1 MNLYHEFLTNIHFL
15 SHNYFILFSYLIFM
29 GFLSGFIDA
38 IAGGGGLISLPAL
51 ILTGMPISEALGS
64 SKLQGSVGT
73 GVAVY
78 KYYREGLIQFSTVCR
93 GLIMGL
99 IGAVCGACLVNYVS
113 NQFMQFIVPFLLLG
127 VFVFNFFQKSLGVHP
142 GVKRLPEHIFFPVF
156 GFILGFY
163 DAFFGPGTGNFWII
177 SIVFFLG
184 YTFLEASGYAKIL
197 NLKSN
202 LFSLIIFI
210 FYGKVNFLLGIVMA
224 IGQMLGGYLGAH
236 AVILKGSK
244 LVRPFFLSVVFIN
257 MMVTFYTLMPNF
269 MDIIGK
275 FSII

>member
-1 MNLYHEFLTNIHFL
+1 MNLYHDFLINIHFS
-15 SHNYFILFSYLIFM
+15 SHHYFFLFSYVIFM
-29 GFLSGFIDA
+29 GFLAGFIDA

-51 ILTGMPISEALGS
+51 ILTGMPMAEALGTNQ
-64 SKLQGSVGT
+64 LQASVGT
-73 GVAVY
+73 SVAVG
-78 KYYREGLIQFSTVCR
+78 KYYREGLIKFSTVYR

-99 IGAVCGACLVNYVS
+99 IGASCGACLANYVS
-113 NQFMQFIVPFLLLG
+113 NHFMQFIVPFLLLG
-127 VFVFNFFQKSLGVHP
+127 IFLLNFFQKNLGVHS
-142 GVKRLPEHIFFPVF
+142 GAKRLPETLFFPLF

-184 YTFLEASGYAKIL
+184 YTFLEASGYAKVL

-202 LFSLIIFI
+202 VFALIIFLY
-210 FYGKVNFLLGIVMA
+210 YGKVNFLLGIIMA
-224 IGQMLGGYLGAH
+224 IGQMIGGYLGAH

-257 MMVTFYTLMPNF
+257 MLFTFYTLM
-269 MDIIGK
+269 
-275 FSII
+275 SHE

>member
-1 MNLYHEFLTNIHFL
+1 MNLHHELLTNIHFS
-15 SHNYFILFSYLIFM
+15 SHHYLILFSYLIFM
-29 GFLSGFIDA
+29 GFLAGFIDA

-51 ILTGMPISEALGS
+51 MLTGMPISEVLGS
-64 SKLQGSVGT
+64 NKLQASMGT
-73 GVAVY
+73 SVAVY
-78 KYYREGLIQFSTVCR
+78 KYYREGFIEFTTVYR

-99 IGAVCGACLVNYVS
+99 LGAICGACLVNYIS

-127 VFVFNFFQKSLGVHP
+127 VFLFNFFQKSLGVHP
-142 GVKRLPEHIFFPVF
+142 GVKRLPETIFFPLF

-202 LFSLIIFI
+202 VFSLIIFI
-210 FYGKVNFLLGIVMA
+210 FYGKVNFLIGIVMA
-224 IGQMLGGYLGAH
+224 IGQMIGGYLGAH

-244 LVRPFFLSVVFIN
+244 LVRPFFLSIVFVN
-257 MMVTFYTLMPNF
+257 MAFTFYTLVPATALIRHLTN
-269 MDIIGK
+269 
-275 FSII
+275 

>member
-1 MNLYHEFLTNIHFL
+1 
-15 SHNYFILFSYLIFM
+15 M
-29 GFLSGFIDA
+29 GFLAGFIDA

-51 ILTGMPISEALGS
+51 ILTGMPISDALGS
-64 SKLQGSVGT
+64 NKFQASVGT
-73 GVAVY
+73 SVATY
-78 KYYREGLIQFSTVCR
+78 KYYQKGFIKFSTVRR

-99 IGAVCGACLVNYVS
+99 IGAVCGACLANYVS
-113 NQFMQFIVPFLLLG
+113 NHFMQFIVPFLLLG
-127 VFVFNFFQKSLGVHP
+127 VFLFNFFQKSLGVHP
-142 GVKRLPEHIFFPVF
+142 GIKRLSENIFFPVF

-202 LFSLIIFI
+202 VFGLIVFLC
-210 FYGKVNFLLGIVMA
+210 YGKVNFLIGIVMA

-244 LVRPFFLSVVFIN
+244 LVRPFFLSIVFIN
-257 MMVTFYTLMPNF
+257 MAVTFYTLMHH
-269 MDIIGK
+269 
-275 FSII
+275 